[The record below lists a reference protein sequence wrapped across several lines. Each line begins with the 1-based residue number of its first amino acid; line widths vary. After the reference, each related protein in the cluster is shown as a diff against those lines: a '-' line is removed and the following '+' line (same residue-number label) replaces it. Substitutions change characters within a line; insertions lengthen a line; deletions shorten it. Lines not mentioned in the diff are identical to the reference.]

1 MSIAEQTRLTE
12 LKERV
17 SQLEKEVRELLLWKS
32 AMSTP
37 TEPPPNTLHL
47 PRK

>member
-17 SQLEKEVRELLLWKS
+17 NQLEREVRELILWKNS
-32 AMSTP
+32 MQ
-37 TEPPPNTLHL
+37 EPLPNTLHL
-47 PRK
+47 PKKNG